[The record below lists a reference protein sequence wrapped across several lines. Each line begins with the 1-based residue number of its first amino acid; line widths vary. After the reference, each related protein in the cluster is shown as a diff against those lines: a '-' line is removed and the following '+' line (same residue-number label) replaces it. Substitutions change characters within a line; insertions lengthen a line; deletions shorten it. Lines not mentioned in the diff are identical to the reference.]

1 MQDNLS
7 KNSQNQKEIKN
18 AFDQSLSSVHNLNSK
33 DSSTHIESQSL
44 DNKETLTLSQ
54 TSQTAKEIQ
63 DPSQNPN
70 HQKVSKTSTDQ
81 SQAFSAKLNSTKF
94 STHKGSQSSNNKN
107 LLTLS
112 KNSLVPVKDTRHPM
126 ILQSMQPRMNLKPP

>member
-70 HQKVSKTSTDQ
+70 HQKVSKTSTIT
-81 SQAFSAKLNSTKF
+81 SPSKVKFYNITKSF
-94 STHKGSQSSNNKN
+94 KS
-107 LLTLS
+107 
-112 KNSLVPVKDTRHPM
+112 
-126 ILQSMQPRMNLKPP
+126 